1 MKKSVAL
8 VNDSRKD
15 LIDFLENNLK
25 LVFGDSIN
33 INRYFINE
41 INDNDIINDDVILV
55 MSVERLDKIINNI
68 LDKKKV
74 IVVRRTFRED
84 KIYNLLS
91 LPQGTNVLI
100 VNDSDETTLE
110 TISLFYKIGV
120 TNIRPI
126 PYMNDNNYKNIKIA
140 ITPGVPEKVPSF
152 ISDIFDLGHR
162 YIDISTFIEIINLL
176 QIDSKEIQSNLVK
189 YSEEIISLDTGIK
202 DKYKELFLKIE
213 ELDTILNLSKDGI
226 LFTSK
231 DGEINTYNSKVKDIL
246 DINED
251 IYGKYIEDIFVDSLK
266 VLLSEKEILDKV
278 VVFNKKYINVN
289 KKNIYN
295 RDEKMGTYY
304 SLQEITYIK
313 KLEQNLTKKLREKG
327 QIAKYTFKD
336 IKTNSPKMFEC
347 IDLAKKVSKSD
358 LSILIRGE
366 SGTGKELIAQ
376 SIHNNSNRKNQ
387 PFIAV
392 NCAAVPENL
401 LESQLFGYDKG
412 TFTGGLKDGKQ
423 GLFELANNGTIFL
436 DEIGDMPLELQTKL
450 LRVLQEKQIMPVG
463 SHNVINIDV
472 RIISATNKNL
482 EQMIDNSQFREDLY
496 YRLNTI
502 PINIPPLR
510 ERKEDIL
517 IIMEDLI
524 NKKLVIT
531 PEAKKLIQNY
541 MWKGNIREL
550 QNVTSYLNIMC
561 EDIVLEKDLPP
572 NLRSSDNKNT
582 SLKLKYSKNDI
593 LNILEILIL
602 NKESDVGIG
611 RGLIL
616 KALLYK
622 NLQITEGKIKKI
634 FEYLK
639 KEELIICS
647 SGRYGSK
654 ITQKG
659 EDFYNKLKYK
669 GVYKIIIYQTK
680 KSIQD

>member
-1 MKKSVAL
+1 
-8 VNDSRKD
+8 
-15 LIDFLENNLK
+15 LENNLK

-616 KALLYK
+616 KALLDK

-669 GVYKIIIYQTK
+669 GL
-680 KSIQD
+680 

>member
-55 MSVERLDKIINNI
+55 MSVERLDKIITNI

-278 VVFNKKYINVN
+278 VVFNRKYINVN

-616 KALLYK
+616 KALLDK

-669 GVYKIIIYQTK
+669 GL
-680 KSIQD
+680 

>member
-1 MKKSVAL
+1 
-8 VNDSRKD
+8 
-15 LIDFLENNLK
+15 
-25 LVFGDSIN
+25 
-33 INRYFINE
+33 
-41 INDNDIINDDVILV
+41 
-55 MSVERLDKIINNI
+55 
-68 LDKKKV
+68 
-74 IVVRRTFRED
+74 
-84 KIYNLLS
+84 
-91 LPQGTNVLI
+91 
-100 VNDSDETTLE
+100 
-110 TISLFYKIGV
+110 
-120 TNIRPI
+120 
-126 PYMNDNNYKNIKIA
+126 
-140 ITPGVPEKVPSF
+140 
-152 ISDIFDLGHR
+152 
-162 YIDISTFIEIINLL
+162 
-176 QIDSKEIQSNLVK
+176 
-189 YSEEIISLDTGIK
+189 
-202 DKYKELFLKIE
+202 
-213 ELDTILNLSKDGI
+213 
-226 LFTSK
+226 
-231 DGEINTYNSKVKDIL
+231 
-246 DINED
+246 
-251 IYGKYIEDIFVDSLK
+251 
-266 VLLSEKEILDKV
+266 
-278 VVFNKKYINVN
+278 
-289 KKNIYN
+289 
-295 RDEKMGTYY
+295 
-304 SLQEITYIK
+304 
-313 KLEQNLTKKLREKG
+313 
-327 QIAKYTFKD
+327 
-336 IKTNSPKMFEC
+336 
-347 IDLAKKVSKSD
+347 
-358 LSILIRGE
+358 
-366 SGTGKELIAQ
+366 
-376 SIHNNSNRKNQ
+376 
-387 PFIAV
+387 
-392 NCAAVPENL
+392 
-401 LESQLFGYDKG
+401 
-412 TFTGGLKDGKQ
+412 
-423 GLFELANNGTIFL
+423 
-436 DEIGDMPLELQTKL
+436 
-450 LRVLQEKQIMPVG
+450 MPVG

-616 KALLYK
+616 KALLDK

-669 GVYKIIIYQTK
+669 GL
-680 KSIQD
+680 

>member
-1 MKKSVAL
+1 MIRRTLKENEIYGLFSIPNGTEVL
-8 VNDSRKD
+8 VVNDTK
-15 LIDFLENNLK
+15 
-25 LVFGDSIN
+25 
-33 INRYFINE
+33 
-41 INDNDIINDDVILV
+41 
-55 MSVERLDKIINNI
+55 
-68 LDKKKV
+68 
-74 IVVRRTFRED
+74 
-84 KIYNLLS
+84 
-91 LPQGTNVLI
+91 
-100 VNDSDETTLE
+100 ETTLE

-120 TNIRPI
+120 KNLKFT
-126 PYMNDNNYKNIKIA
+126 PYIEGKIYKNIDIA
-140 ITPGVPEKVPSF
+140 ITPGVKGKVPSY
-152 ISDIFDLGHR
+152 INKVIDLGNR
-162 YIDISTFIEIINLL
+162 YIDISTFIEIINGLR
-176 QIDSKEIQSNLVK
+176 IDVKEIRKNLMA
-189 YSEEIISLDTGIK
+189 YSESLISLDNGVK
-202 DKYKELFLKIE
+202 DNYRQLFLKIE
-213 ELDTILNLSKDGI
+213 EQDVILNLSKDGI
-226 LFTSK
+226 IFTSA
-231 DGEINTYNSKVKDIL
+231 DGIINTFNKEALKIL
-246 DINED
+246 GINENPQ
-251 IYGKYIEDIFVDSLK
+251 GKNIEDIISEDLNI
-266 VLLSEKEILDKV
+266 LLEDKEIIDE
-278 VVFNKKYINVN
+278 VVFTNKKYINVN

-616 KALLYK
+616 KALLDK

-669 GVYKIIIYQTK
+669 GL
-680 KSIQD
+680 

>member
-1 MKKSVAL
+1 
-8 VNDSRKD
+8 
-15 LIDFLENNLK
+15 
-25 LVFGDSIN
+25 DSIN

-616 KALLYK
+616 KALLDK

-669 GVYKIIIYQTK
+669 GL
-680 KSIQD
+680 

>member
-436 DEIGDMPLELQTKL
+436 DELGDMPLELQTKL

-616 KALLYK
+616 KALLDK

-634 FEYLK
+634 FE
-639 KEELIICS
+639 
-647 SGRYGSK
+647 
-654 ITQKG
+654 
-659 EDFYNKLKYK
+659 
-669 GVYKIIIYQTK
+669 
-680 KSIQD
+680 

>member
-524 NKKLVIT
+524 NKKLIIT

-616 KALLYK
+616 KALLDK

-669 GVYKIIIYQTK
+669 GL
-680 KSIQD
+680 

>member
-278 VVFNKKYINVN
+278 VVFNRKYINVN

-616 KALLYK
+616 KALLDK

-669 GVYKIIIYQTK
+669 
-680 KSIQD
+680 

>member
-616 KALLYK
+616 KALLDK

-659 EDFYNKLKYK
+659 EDFYNEDK
-669 GVYKIIIYQTK
+669 G
-680 KSIQD
+680 

>member
-616 KALLYK
+616 KALLDK

-654 ITQKG
+654 IT
-659 EDFYNKLKYK
+659 
-669 GVYKIIIYQTK
+669 
-680 KSIQD
+680 

>member
-582 SLKLKYSKNDI
+582 SLKLKYNKNDI
-593 LNILEILIL
+593 LNILEILVL

-616 KALLYK
+616 KTLLDK

-639 KEELIICS
+639 KEELIICG

-669 GVYKIIIYQTK
+669 GL
-680 KSIQD
+680 

>member
-41 INDNDIINDDVILV
+41 INDNDLINDDVILV

-616 KALLYK
+616 KALLDK

-639 KEELIICS
+639 K
-647 SGRYGSK
+647 
-654 ITQKG
+654 
-659 EDFYNKLKYK
+659 
-669 GVYKIIIYQTK
+669 
-680 KSIQD
+680 

>member
-41 INDNDIINDDVILV
+41 INDNDLINDDVILV

-231 DGEINTYNSKVKDIL
+231 DGEINTYNSKIKDIL

-616 KALLYK
+616 KALLDK

-669 GVYKIIIYQTK
+669 GL
-680 KSIQD
+680 

>member
-91 LPQGTNVLI
+91 LPQGTNALI

-251 IYGKYIEDIFVDSLK
+251 IYGKYIDDIFVDSLK

-616 KALLYK
+616 KALLDK

-639 KEELIICS
+639 K
-647 SGRYGSK
+647 
-654 ITQKG
+654 
-659 EDFYNKLKYK
+659 
-669 GVYKIIIYQTK
+669 
-680 KSIQD
+680 

>member
-91 LPQGTNVLI
+91 LPQGTNALI

-251 IYGKYIEDIFVDSLK
+251 IYGKYIDDIFVDSLK
-266 VLLSEKEILDKV
+266 VLLSEKQILDKV

-616 KALLYK
+616 KALLDK

-669 GVYKIIIYQTK
+669 GL
-680 KSIQD
+680 

>member
-91 LPQGTNVLI
+91 LPQGTNALI

-213 ELDTILNLSKDGI
+213 ELDTILNLSKEGI

-251 IYGKYIEDIFVDSLK
+251 IYGKYIDDIFVDSLK

-616 KALLYK
+616 KALLDK

-669 GVYKIIIYQTK
+669 GL
-680 KSIQD
+680 

>member
-41 INDNDIINDDVILV
+41 INDNDLINDDVILV

-616 KALLYK
+616 KALLDK

-659 EDFYNKLKYK
+659 EDF
-669 GVYKIIIYQTK
+669 
-680 KSIQD
+680 

>member
-126 PYMNDNNYKNIKIA
+126 PYRNDNNYKNIKIA
-140 ITPGVPEKVPSF
+140 ITPGVPEKVPRF

-616 KALLYK
+616 KALLDK

-669 GVYKIIIYQTK
+669 GL
-680 KSIQD
+680 

>member
-91 LPQGTNVLI
+91 LPQGTNALI

-251 IYGKYIEDIFVDSLK
+251 IYGKYIDDIFVDSLK

-616 KALLYK
+616 KALLDK

-669 GVYKIIIYQTK
+669 GL
-680 KSIQD
+680 

>member
-213 ELDTILNLSKDGI
+213 ALDTILNLSKDGI

-231 DGEINTYNSKVKDIL
+231 DGE
-246 DINED
+246 
-251 IYGKYIEDIFVDSLK
+251 
-266 VLLSEKEILDKV
+266 
-278 VVFNKKYINVN
+278 
-289 KKNIYN
+289 
-295 RDEKMGTYY
+295 
-304 SLQEITYIK
+304 
-313 KLEQNLTKKLREKG
+313 
-327 QIAKYTFKD
+327 
-336 IKTNSPKMFEC
+336 
-347 IDLAKKVSKSD
+347 
-358 LSILIRGE
+358 
-366 SGTGKELIAQ
+366 
-376 SIHNNSNRKNQ
+376 
-387 PFIAV
+387 
-392 NCAAVPENL
+392 
-401 LESQLFGYDKG
+401 
-412 TFTGGLKDGKQ
+412 
-423 GLFELANNGTIFL
+423 
-436 DEIGDMPLELQTKL
+436 
-450 LRVLQEKQIMPVG
+450 
-463 SHNVINIDV
+463 
-472 RIISATNKNL
+472 
-482 EQMIDNSQFREDLY
+482 
-496 YRLNTI
+496 
-502 PINIPPLR
+502 
-510 ERKEDIL
+510 
-517 IIMEDLI
+517 
-524 NKKLVIT
+524 
-531 PEAKKLIQNY
+531 
-541 MWKGNIREL
+541 
-550 QNVTSYLNIMC
+550 
-561 EDIVLEKDLPP
+561 
-572 NLRSSDNKNT
+572 
-582 SLKLKYSKNDI
+582 
-593 LNILEILIL
+593 
-602 NKESDVGIG
+602 
-611 RGLIL
+611 
-616 KALLYK
+616 
-622 NLQITEGKIKKI
+622 
-634 FEYLK
+634 
-639 KEELIICS
+639 
-647 SGRYGSK
+647 
-654 ITQKG
+654 
-659 EDFYNKLKYK
+659 
-669 GVYKIIIYQTK
+669 
-680 KSIQD
+680 

>member
-176 QIDSKEIQSNLVK
+176 QIDSKGIQSNLVK

-616 KALLYK
+616 KALLDK

-669 GVYKIIIYQTK
+669 GL
-680 KSIQD
+680 

>member
-510 ERKEDIL
+510 EIKEDIL

-616 KALLYK
+616 KALLDK

-669 GVYKIIIYQTK
+669 GL
-680 KSIQD
+680 

>member
-616 KALLYK
+616 KALLDK

-639 KEELIICS
+639 KEELI
-647 SGRYGSK
+647 
-654 ITQKG
+654 
-659 EDFYNKLKYK
+659 
-669 GVYKIIIYQTK
+669 
-680 KSIQD
+680 

>member
-616 KALLYK
+616 KSLLDK

-659 EDFYNKLKYK
+659 E
-669 GVYKIIIYQTK
+669 
-680 KSIQD
+680 

>member
-41 INDNDIINDDVILV
+41 INDNDLINDDVILV

-616 KALLYK
+616 KSLLDK

-669 GVYKIIIYQTK
+669 G
-680 KSIQD
+680 

>member
-25 LVFGDSIN
+25 LVFGDSIK

-176 QIDSKEIQSNLVK
+176 QIDSKEIQSHLVK

-616 KALLYK
+616 KALLDK

-647 SGRYGSK
+647 SG
-654 ITQKG
+654 
-659 EDFYNKLKYK
+659 
-669 GVYKIIIYQTK
+669 
-680 KSIQD
+680 

>member
-616 KALLYK
+616 KALLDK

-669 GVYKIIIYQTK
+669 G
-680 KSIQD
+680 

>member
-436 DEIGDMPLELQTKL
+436 NEIGDMPLELQTKL

-616 KALLYK
+616 KALLDK

-659 EDFYNKLKYK
+659 EDF
-669 GVYKIIIYQTK
+669 
-680 KSIQD
+680 

>member
-41 INDNDIINDDVILV
+41 INDNDLINDDVILV

-524 NKKLVIT
+524 NKKLIIT

-616 KALLYK
+616 KALLDK

-669 GVYKIIIYQTK
+669 GL
-680 KSIQD
+680 

>member
-550 QNVTSYLNIMC
+550 QNVTSYLNLMC

-616 KALLYK
+616 KALLDK

-669 GVYKIIIYQTK
+669 GL
-680 KSIQD
+680 

>member
-25 LVFGDSIN
+25 LVFGDYIN
-33 INRYFINE
+33 INRYFIDE
-41 INDNDIINDDVILV
+41 INDNDIIDDDAILV

-68 LDKKKV
+68 LNKKKV
-74 IVVRRTFRED
+74 IVVRRTFKED

-91 LPQGTNVLI
+91 LPQGTNALI

-126 PYMNDNNYKNIKIA
+126 PYMNDNNYKDIKIA

-162 YIDISTFIEIINLL
+162 YIDISTFIETINLL

-231 DGEINTYNSKVKDIL
+231 DGEINTYNCKVKDIL
-246 DINED
+246 DIKED

-266 VLLSEKEILDKV
+266 VLLNEKEILDKV
-278 VVFNKKYINVN
+278 VIFNKKYINVN

-327 QIAKYTFKD
+327 QIAKYTFND
-336 IKTNSPKMFEC
+336 IKTTSPKMLEC

-472 RIISATNKNL
+472 RIVSATNKNL

-524 NKKLVIT
+524 NKKLIIT

-616 KALLYK
+616 KALLHK

-639 KEELIICS
+639 KEELIICG

-669 GVYKIIIYQTK
+669 GL
-680 KSIQD
+680 

>member
-91 LPQGTNVLI
+91 LPQGTNALI

-251 IYGKYIEDIFVDSLK
+251 IYGKYIDDIFVDSLK

-412 TFTGGLKDGKQ
+412 TFTGDLKDGKQ

-616 KALLYK
+616 KALLDK

-669 GVYKIIIYQTK
+669 GL
-680 KSIQD
+680 

>member
-1 MKKSVAL
+1 
-8 VNDSRKD
+8 

-91 LPQGTNVLI
+91 LPQGTNALI

-251 IYGKYIEDIFVDSLK
+251 IYGKYIDDIFVDSLK

-616 KALLYK
+616 KALL
-622 NLQITEGKIKKI
+622 
-634 FEYLK
+634 
-639 KEELIICS
+639 
-647 SGRYGSK
+647 
-654 ITQKG
+654 
-659 EDFYNKLKYK
+659 D
-669 GVYKIIIYQTK
+669 
-680 KSIQD
+680 

>member
-1 MKKSVAL
+1 MKQSIAIVTDKITKLSSFLEENIRLVL
-8 VNDSRKD
+8 GNYIDINHYYLEVLKENDKIQGDFVLVMNDDRLNSMRKHLVQDSKIIVIRRTLKENEIYGLFSIPNGTEVLVVNDTK
-15 LIDFLENNLK
+15 
-25 LVFGDSIN
+25 
-33 INRYFINE
+33 
-41 INDNDIINDDVILV
+41 
-55 MSVERLDKIINNI
+55 
-68 LDKKKV
+68 
-74 IVVRRTFRED
+74 
-84 KIYNLLS
+84 
-91 LPQGTNVLI
+91 
-100 VNDSDETTLE
+100 ETTLE

-120 TNIRPI
+120 KNLKFT
-126 PYMNDNNYKNIKIA
+126 PYIEGKIYKNIDIA
-140 ITPGVPEKVPSF
+140 ITPGVKGKVPSY
-152 ISDIFDLGHR
+152 INKVIDLGNR
-162 YIDISTFIEIINLL
+162 YIDISTFIEIINGLR
-176 QIDSKEIQSNLVK
+176 IDVKEIRKNLMA
-189 YSEEIISLDTGIK
+189 YSESLISLDNGVK
-202 DKYKELFLKIE
+202 DNYRQLFLKIE
-213 ELDTILNLSKDGI
+213 EQDVILNLSKDGI
-226 LFTSK
+226 IFTSA
-231 DGEINTYNSKVKDIL
+231 DGIINTFNKEALKIL
-246 DINED
+246 GINENPQ
-251 IYGKYIEDIFVDSLK
+251 GKNIEDIISEDLNI
-266 VLLSEKEILDKV
+266 LLEDKEIIDE
-278 VVFNKKYINVN
+278 VVFTNKKYINVN

-524 NKKLVIT
+524 NKKLIIT

-582 SLKLKYSKNDI
+582 SLKLKYSKND
-593 LNILEILIL
+593 
-602 NKESDVGIG
+602 
-611 RGLIL
+611 
-616 KALLYK
+616 
-622 NLQITEGKIKKI
+622 
-634 FEYLK
+634 
-639 KEELIICS
+639 
-647 SGRYGSK
+647 
-654 ITQKG
+654 
-659 EDFYNKLKYK
+659 
-669 GVYKIIIYQTK
+669 
-680 KSIQD
+680 

>member
-246 DINED
+246 DINQD

-436 DEIGDMPLELQTKL
+436 DELGDMPLELQTKL

-616 KALLYK
+616 KALLDK

-669 GVYKIIIYQTK
+669 GL
-680 KSIQD
+680 